1 MYKYFFGSFNK
12 AHNHRDSDYL
22 KKECD
27 LDYYFDEKIYN
38 EIADN
43 IRMVLGNCKTYS
55 VQDVFH
61 YFQSQYAAYPID
73 IRYYYNYVNTSVIK
87 CDAFSRFTISK
98 EPIAIIIFSLITQLI
113 SSLPHNNQLS
123 PFSSFLNVVTD

>member
-1 MYKYFFGSFNK
+1 
-12 AHNHRDSDYL
+12 
-22 KKECD
+22 
-27 LDYYFDEKIYN
+27 
-38 EIADN
+38 
-43 IRMVLGNCKTYS
+43 MVLGNCKTYS

-98 EPIAIIIFSLITQLI
+98 DSDIDALSEPCGIFIRMLLKMITKKSTTGENFSLRYRCYWKSFSTRAI
-113 SSLPHNNQLS
+113 S
-123 PFSSFLNVVTD
+123 

>member
-87 CDAFSRFTISK
+87 CDAFSRFTI
-98 EPIAIIIFSLITQLI
+98 
-113 SSLPHNNQLS
+113 
-123 PFSSFLNVVTD
+123 